1 MSAEQGFIAVVPS
14 ARVALRVSASRVLRD
29 ALAYPSNESFEQ
41 SLGRSVR
48 RHGGAYP
55 DYVDLVSRVREVAK
69 ERRLTLREAARFLAN
84 QP

>member
-1 MSAEQGFIAVVPS
+1 MNAEQGFIAVVPS
-14 ARVALRVSASRVLRD
+14 AHVALRVSASRVLRD

-48 RHGGAYP
+48 RHGGAYQ
-55 DYVDLVSRVREVAK
+55 DYVELVSRVREVAK
-69 ERRLTLREAARFLAN
+69 ERRLSLREAAQFVAD

>member
-1 MSAEQGFIAVVPS
+1 MAAAPWAPVP
-14 ARVALRVSASRVLRD
+14 LKVSSSRVLKD

-48 RHGGAYP
+48 RHGGTYQ
-55 DYVDLVSRVREVAK
+55 DYVDLVSKVRETAK
-69 ERRLTLREAARFLAN
+69 ERRRSLRDAARSLAD